1 MAKNINITE
10 ARSKLGILV
19 NEALFKGERTAI
31 CRNGKPAA
39 VLVSVEDA
47 KLLSQLEDKM
57 DLVAAERALAEGDF
71 MPLEDFMK
79 ELGID

>member
-39 VLVSVEDA
+39 VLVPVEDA
-47 KLLSQLEDKM
+47 ALLAQLEDRI
-57 DLVAAERALAEGDF
+57 DLAAARKA
-71 MPLEDFMK
+71 MK
-79 ELGID
+79 EGGPDIPWEEVKKDFGL